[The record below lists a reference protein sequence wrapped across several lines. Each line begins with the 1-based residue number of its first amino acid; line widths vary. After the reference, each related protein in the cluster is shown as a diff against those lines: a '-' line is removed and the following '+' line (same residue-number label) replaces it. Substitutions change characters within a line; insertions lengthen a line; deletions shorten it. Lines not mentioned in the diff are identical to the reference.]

1 MKVMAKQARAPAPSR
16 TGERTAPAKKPRKPS
31 KRAART
37 APRTIDLIGGHAL
50 SLARSPRDNVLQI
63 TTPDGRVGV
72 SITITPGGICINL
85 AGAGL
90 TLEAAGAL
98 AINAER
104 LTLHGREH
112 VAITSDG
119 DAAIRAA
126 GDLRSEA
133 RVQTITAALG
143 NVNIQANDDVDLNG
157 ERVRLNC

>member
-1 MKVMAKQARAPAPSR
+1 MAKQARAPAPSR
-16 TGERTAPAKKPRKPS
+16 TGERTAPAKKPRTPS
-31 KRAART
+31 ERAARP
-37 APRTIDLIGGHAL
+37 APQTIDLIGGHAL

-63 TTPDGRVGV
+63 KTPDGRVGV
-72 SITITPGGICINL
+72 SITITPGGIQMSL
-85 AGAGL
+85 TGAGL

-104 LTLHGREH
+104 LTLHGRDH

-133 RVQTITAALG
+133 RIQTITANLG
-143 NVNIQANDDVDLNG
+143 NVNIEANDDVELNG